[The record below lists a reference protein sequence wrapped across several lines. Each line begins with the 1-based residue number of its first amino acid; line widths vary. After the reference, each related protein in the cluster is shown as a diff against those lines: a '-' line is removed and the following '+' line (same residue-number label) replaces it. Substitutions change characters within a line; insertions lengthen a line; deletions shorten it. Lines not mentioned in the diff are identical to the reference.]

1 MKNQKKIFDAI
12 SLECSKK
19 TTKVYSTS
27 FSLAIKLLS
36 KEYQNAIYSIYGFV
50 RLADEIVDSFH
61 DYDKRKLLNEFRYS
75 TIDAL
80 EKNISLNPIINSFQ
94 NAIKKYNIEWTLV
107 DSFLESMEYDLSNQD
122 CDEKAYKKYIQGSAE
137 AVGLMCL
144 QIFTHNK
151 KGNYQQL
158 KKHAESLGSAF
169 QKINFLRDMNE
180 DYSSLNRVYFPNL
193 DIKKFN
199 NDDKKIIEEDIAKD
213 FEDGLIGIR
222 MLDKNAQKGV
232 YLAYKY
238 YMSLFHKIQK
248 IDAHNILE
256 KRVRISNLKKMLL
269 LISSQIEIR
278 IKMI

>member
-1 MKNQKKIFDAI
+1 MKKQKEIFDAI

-19 TTKVYSTS
+19 TTKIYSTS

-61 DYDKRKLLNEFRYS
+61 EYNKAKLLNELKYS

-80 EKNISLNPIINSFQ
+80 EKKISLNPIINSFQ
-94 NAIKKYNIEWTLV
+94 NVVKKYSIEWPLI
-107 DSFLESMEYDLSNQD
+107 DSFLESMEYDLTNQN
-122 CDEKAYKKYIQGSAE
+122 CNEKSYEKYIQGSAE

-151 KGNYQQL
+151 KEEYHKL
-158 KKHAESLGSAF
+158 KQYAQSLGSAF

-180 DYSSLNRVYFPNL
+180 DYNGLNRVYFPDL
-193 DIKKFN
+193 DIKTFSN
-199 NDDKKIIEEDIAKD
+199 TDKRIIEDDIAKD
-213 FEDGLIGIR
+213 FTDGLVGIK
-222 MLDKNAQKGV
+222 MLNKDAQKGV

-238 YMSLFHKIQK
+238 YLSLFRKIQK
-248 IDAHNILE
+248 MDAQEILV
-256 KRVRISNLKKMLL
+256 KRIRISNIKKIII
-269 LISSQIEIR
+269 LIYSQIEIR
-278 IKMI
+278 IK